1 MDLEAL
7 KEQIHTAA
15 REAGEKFMNERMGGQ
30 DMGACGFAWIK
41 AWPEHKGNTRAGKEE
56 RRTLAALG
64 FRQDYDRAWTL
75 WRPGDL
81 PVQSV
86 DILGAAAAAGAKVLN
101 DAGFKNIYAQDR
113 LD

>member
-15 REAGEKFMNERMGGQ
+15 REAGQKFMDERFGGQ
-30 DMGACGFAWIK
+30 DMGPCGFAWIK
-41 AWPEHKGNTRAGKEE
+41 AWPENKGNTRTGKEE
-56 RRTLAALG
+56 RRVLSALG

-86 DILGAAAAAGAKVLN
+86 DILGAAAAAGAKVLK

>member
-7 KEQIHTAA
+7 KKKIHEEARAA
-15 REAGEKFMNERMGGQ
+15 GQKFMNERFGGQ
-30 DMGACGFAWIK
+30 DKGACGFAWIK

-56 RRTLAALG
+56 RRILAALG
-64 FRQDYDRAWTL
+64 FQQDYDRSWTL

-86 DILGAAAAAGAKVLN
+86 DILSAAAVAGAKVLK